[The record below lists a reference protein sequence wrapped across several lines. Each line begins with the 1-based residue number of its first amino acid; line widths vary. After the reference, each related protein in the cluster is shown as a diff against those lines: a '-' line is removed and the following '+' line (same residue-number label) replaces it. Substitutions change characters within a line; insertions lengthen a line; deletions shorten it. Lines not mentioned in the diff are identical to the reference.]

1 MNAVRAM
8 VLAATC
14 VPAAAAAQ
22 YPLIPS
28 PALDFTTL
36 NATATPAGY
45 GVARQQL
52 NGDTNT
58 FIVTQAR
65 LTMQVQP
72 VSIAAL
78 RLQANFAALD
88 SSTGKIEPTA
98 VLTDAYV
105 QLSPPESSV
114 TYRRFRPALLVG
126 QFKTPFSLEFL
137 TSFAALLTADRSAA
151 ADSLA
156 TRRDIGVMGQ
166 VQGGNRVV
174 LAAAMVNGQGSNDP
188 TNPNDKEMVIGRVT
202 LVPVVGSL
210 AVAGKWLA
218 HGGDHRWGA
227 DLRWFSTPRLL
238 PGSVI
243 AEGEWIRRTGAVTPG
258 TLTTDGSGGYAL
270 VLWRA
275 LPWLEPVVKWEKLR
289 ESHVLDA
296 TSTER
301 RLTWTTYGVIL
312 RSPEPAEHL
321 RIQINWV
328 AKREQ
333 PTPARNELKTQF
345 ILQF

>member
-1 MNAVRAM
+1 MNTRAVIA
-8 VLAATC
+8 LIATC
-14 VPAAAAAQ
+14 VPAAAVAQ

-28 PALDFTTL
+28 PVLDFTAL
-36 NATATPAGY
+36 SATATVAGY
-45 GVARQQL
+45 GVARQAL
-52 NGDTNT
+52 TRDTNT
-58 FIVTQAR
+58 FVVNQAR
-65 LTMQVQP
+65 LTLEVQP

-88 SSTGKIEPTA
+88 SATGRITPAA

-105 QLSPPESSV
+105 QLSPPESSL
-114 TYRRFRPALLVG
+114 TYRRFHPALLIG

-137 TSFAALLTADRSAA
+137 TSFAALLTADRSGA

-156 TRRDIGVMGQ
+156 THRDIGVMGQ
-166 VQGGNRVV
+166 VQGWNRVV
-174 LAAAMVNGQGSNDP
+174 LAAAVVNGQGPNVPANP
-188 TNPNDKEMVIGRVT
+188 TNREMVVGRLT

-227 DLRWFSTPRLL
+227 DLRWFSNSQLL

-243 AEGEWIRRTGAVTPG
+243 AEGEWIRRAGAVAPG
-258 TLTTDGSGGYAL
+258 TLSTDGTAGYAL

-275 LPWLEPVVKWEKLR
+275 LPWLEPVIKWEKLR
-289 ESHVLDA
+289 EA
-296 TSTER
+296 QTTPTTNTER
-301 RLTWTTYGVIL
+301 RLTWTTYGVVL

-321 RIQINWV
+321 RIQVNWI
-328 AKREQ
+328 AKTERPPLE
-333 PTPARNELKTQF
+333 RNELLTQF